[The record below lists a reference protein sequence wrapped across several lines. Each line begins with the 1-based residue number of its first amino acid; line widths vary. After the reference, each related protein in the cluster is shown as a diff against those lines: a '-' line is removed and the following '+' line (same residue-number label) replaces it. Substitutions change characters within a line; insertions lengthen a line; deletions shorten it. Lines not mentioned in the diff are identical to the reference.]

1 MKPNDQVDADRVI
14 RALAESKRG
23 PLKPKELA
31 RTLGVPSN
39 GYRSFKRFLT
49 SLEKAGKIQRV
60 KGHRFIIPESVG
72 LESGIIVLTRAGDG
86 FVRLDSGS
94 KDVFIGARHL
104 NTAMDGDRV
113 LTRIE
118 SRRRGRSPEGVVVSV
133 LDRARDT
140 IVGTFRYSGRRS
152 SVIPL
157 DQKFI
162 KEIVISSRH
171 SGDADEGDVVVVRLD
186 SYGEGD
192 KSASG
197 RVEVV
202 LGKLAD
208 PGVDVLAVAHGFA
221 LSFDF
226 PADVTAAAE
235 KDARQGIADPG
246 AKRVDRTGLC
256 IFTIDPEEAKDHDDA
271 LSVVALGQGRFEVGV
286 HIADVSH
293 FIPEA
298 GPVDVEALSRGTSV
312 YLVDRTIPML
322 PEVLSSDVCSLKSEV
337 ERFTLSLFIEL
348 DGAGRVYGH
357 RYERACVRS
366 RGQFSY
372 EQVQSVLDGS
382 AGISKAID
390 EALHTL
396 DDLARSLRKVRS
408 DRGALDLDIPEA
420 KVVLD
425 EKGHPVDI
433 QRSQRLESH
442 RLVEDFMILANEV
455 VAADMETRELS
466 AIYRIHEPPVSE
478 STESLRELLTRVGY
492 RLPKGRSLKPRDLQ
506 QLLDQVRGR
515 PVEALISRVVLRSL
529 SKARYDTRNLSHFGL
544 ASPAYLHFTS
554 PIRRY
559 PDLMVHR
566 EVIRSLINEEE
577 DIGENL
583 ETLQSA
589 AEHSSSREQEA
600 AKAERASVDLK
611 KVEFMEG
618 HLGEEFIGQI
628 SGVAA
633 YGFFVTL
640 DTYFVDGLVH
650 VNSLRDDFYLLDRDA
665 HAIIGERGQRRYRIG
680 DRVRVQVSR
689 VDKEARHVDFSLV
702 RKVAWKD

>member
-140 IVGTFRYSGRRS
+140 IVGTFRYSGRRN

-202 LGKLAD
+202 LGKLTD

-665 HAIIGERGQRRYRIG
+665 YAIIGERGQRRYRIG

>member
-14 RALAESKRG
+14 RALVESKRG

-202 LGKLAD
+202 LGKLTD

-583 ETLQSA
+583 ETLQST

-665 HAIIGERGQRRYRIG
+665 YAIIGERGQRRYRIG

>member
-152 SVIPL
+152 SVTPL

-186 SYGEGD
+186 SYGKGD

-202 LGKLAD
+202 LGKLTD

-420 KVVLD
+420 RVVLD

-665 HAIIGERGQRRYRIG
+665 YAIIGERGQRRYRIG

>member
-202 LGKLAD
+202 LGKLTD

-633 YGFFVTL
+633 YGFFVAL

-665 HAIIGERGQRRYRIG
+665 YAIIGERGQRRYRIG

>member
-31 RTLGVPSN
+31 RTLRVPSN

-202 LGKLAD
+202 LGKLTD

-298 GPVDVEALSRGTSV
+298 GLVDVEALSRGTSV

-583 ETLQSA
+583 ETLQST

-665 HAIIGERGQRRYRIG
+665 YAIIGERGQRRYRIG

>member
-1 MKPNDQVDADRVI
+1 
-14 RALAESKRG
+14 
-23 PLKPKELA
+23 
-31 RTLGVPSN
+31 
-39 GYRSFKRFLT
+39 
-49 SLEKAGKIQRV
+49 
-60 KGHRFIIPESVG
+60 
-72 LESGIIVLTRAGDG
+72 
-86 FVRLDSGS
+86 
-94 KDVFIGARHL
+94 
-104 NTAMDGDRV
+104 
-113 LTRIE
+113 
-118 SRRRGRSPEGVVVSV
+118 
-133 LDRARDT
+133 
-140 IVGTFRYSGRRS
+140 VGTFRYSGRRS

-202 LGKLAD
+202 LGKLTD

-382 AGISKAID
+382 ASISKAID

>member
-202 LGKLAD
+202 LGKLTD

-583 ETLQSA
+583 ETLQST

-665 HAIIGERGQRRYRIG
+665 YAIIGERGQRRYRIG

>member
-118 SRRRGRSPEGVVVSV
+118 SRRRGRSPEGVVASV

-202 LGKLAD
+202 LGKLTD

-478 STESLRELLTRVGY
+478 STESLHKLLTRVGY
-492 RLPKGRSLKPRDLQ
+492 RLPKGRSLEPRDLQ

>member
-202 LGKLAD
+202 LGKLTD

-600 AKAERASVDLK
+600 AKAERASVALK
-611 KVEFMEG
+611 KVEFMEK

-665 HAIIGERGQRRYRIG
+665 YAIIGERGQRRYRIG

>member
-202 LGKLAD
+202 LGKLTD

-382 AGISKAID
+382 ASISKAID

-665 HAIIGERGQRRYRIG
+665 YAIIGERGQRRYRIG

>member
-1 MKPNDQVDADRVI
+1 
-14 RALAESKRG
+14 
-23 PLKPKELA
+23 
-31 RTLGVPSN
+31 
-39 GYRSFKRFLT
+39 
-49 SLEKAGKIQRV
+49 
-60 KGHRFIIPESVG
+60 
-72 LESGIIVLTRAGDG
+72 
-86 FVRLDSGS
+86 LDS
-94 KDVFIGARHL
+94 
-104 NTAMDGDRV
+104 
-113 LTRIE
+113 
-118 SRRRGRSPEGVVVSV
+118 
-133 LDRARDT
+133 
-140 IVGTFRYSGRRS
+140 
-152 SVIPL
+152 
-157 DQKFI
+157 KFI
-162 KEIVISSRH
+162 KEIGISSGH
-171 SGDADEGDVVVVRLD
+171 SADADEGDVVVVLLD
-186 SYGEGD
+186 SYGEGG
-192 KSASG
+192 ARISG
-197 RVEVV
+197 RVETV
-202 LGKLAD
+202 LGKLTD

-235 KDARQGIADPG
+235 RAARECMADPG
-246 AKRVDRTGLC
+246 IKRVDRTDLC
-256 IFTIDPEEAKDHDDA
+256 IFTIDPAEAKDHDDG

-293 FIPEA
+293 FVRES
-298 GPVDVEALSRGTSV
+298 GLVDVEALSRGTSV

-322 PEVLSSDVCSLKSEV
+322 PEVLSSDVCSLKSGV

-348 DGAGRVYGH
+348 DQAGRIYRH

-382 AGISKAID
+382 AGINEDID
-390 EALHTL
+390 QALHTL
-396 DDLARSLRKVRS
+396 DDLARSLRKVRT
-408 DRGALDLDIPEA
+408 DRGALDLNIPEA

-425 EKGHPVDI
+425 ENGHPIDI

-455 VAADMETRELS
+455 VAADMETRELF
-466 AIYRIHEPPVSE
+466 AIYRIHEPPMRE
-478 STESLRELLTRVGY
+478 STEGLRELLTRVGY
-492 RLPKGRSLKPRDLQ
+492 GLPKRRSLKPKDLQ
-506 QLLDQVRGR
+506 RLLDQVRGR

-566 EVIRSLINEEE
+566 EIIRSLILEEE
-577 DIGENL
+577 NTRPDL
-583 ETLQSA
+583 ETLQSIAERSSLREKEA
-589 AEHSSSREQEA
+589 AE
-600 AKAERASVDLK
+600 AERASVALK
-611 KVEFMEG
+611 KVEFMEK

-665 HAIIGERGQRRYRIG
+665 HAIIGERGQRQYRIG

-702 RKVAWKD
+702 RKMAWKD

>member
-202 LGKLAD
+202 LGKLTD

-665 HAIIGERGQRRYRIG
+665 YAIIGERGQRRYRIG

>member
-140 IVGTFRYSGRRS
+140 IVGTFRYSGRRN

-202 LGKLAD
+202 LGKLTD

-382 AGISKAID
+382 ASISKAID

-665 HAIIGERGQRRYRIG
+665 YAIIGERGQRRYRIG

>member
-1 MKPNDQVDADRVI
+1 MKPNDQAATDRVI

-31 RTLGVPSN
+31 RTLGVPSS
-39 GYRSFKRFLT
+39 GYHSFKRFLT

-60 KGHRFIIPESVG
+60 KGHRFVVPESVG
-72 LESGIIVLTRAGDG
+72 LESGVIVLTRAGDG
-86 FVRLDSGS
+86 FVKLDSGS

-140 IVGTFRYSGRRS
+140 IVGTFRYSSRRS
-152 SVIPL
+152 TVIPL
-157 DQKFI
+157 DSKFI
-162 KEIVISSRH
+162 KEIVISSGH
-171 SGDADEGDVVVVRLD
+171 SADADEGDVVVVLLD
-186 SYGEGD
+186 SYGEGG
-192 KSASG
+192 ARISG
-197 RVEVV
+197 RVETV
-202 LGKLAD
+202 LGKLTD

-235 KDARQGIADPG
+235 RAARECMADPG
-246 AKRVDRTGLC
+246 IKRVDRTDLC
-256 IFTIDPEEAKDHDDA
+256 IFTIDPAEAKDHDDG

-293 FIPEA
+293 FVRES
-298 GPVDVEALSRGTSV
+298 GLVDVEALSRGTSV

-322 PEVLSSDVCSLKSEV
+322 PEVLSSDVCSLKSGV

-348 DGAGRVYGH
+348 DQAGRVYRH

-382 AGISKAID
+382 AGISEDID
-390 EALHTL
+390 QALHTL
-396 DDLARSLRKVRS
+396 DDLARSLRKVRT
-408 DRGALDLDIPEA
+408 DRGALDLNIPEA

-425 EKGHPVDI
+425 ENGHPIDI

-455 VAADMETRELS
+455 VAADMETRELF
-466 AIYRIHEPPVSE
+466 AIYRIHEPPMRE
-478 STESLRELLTRVGY
+478 STEGLRELLTRVGY
-492 RLPKGRSLKPRDLQ
+492 GLPKRRSLKPKDLQ
-506 QLLDQVRGR
+506 RLLDQVRGR

-566 EVIRSLINEEE
+566 EIIRSLILEEE
-577 DIGENL
+577 NTRPDL
-583 ETLQSA
+583 ETLQSIAERSSLREKEA
-589 AEHSSSREQEA
+589 AE
-600 AKAERASVDLK
+600 AERASVALK
-611 KVEFMEG
+611 KVEFMEK

-665 HAIIGERGQRRYRIG
+665 HAIIGERGQRQYRIG

-702 RKVAWKD
+702 RKMAWKD

>member
-1 MKPNDQVDADRVI
+1 MKSKDKFATDRVI

-31 RTLGVPSN
+31 RTLGIPSN
-39 GYRSFKRFLT
+39 KYHSFKRLLT

-60 KGHRFIIPESVG
+60 KGHRFIIPGSVG
-72 LESGIIVLTRAGDG
+72 LEAGSIVLTRAGDG

-94 KDVFIGARHL
+94 KDVFVGARHL
-104 NTAMDGDRV
+104 NTAMDGDQV
-113 LTRIE
+113 LIRIE
-118 SRRRGRSPEGVVVSV
+118 SRRRGRSPQGIVVSV
-133 LDRARDT
+133 LDRARET
-140 IVGTFRYSGRRS
+140 IVGTFRHSRRRDT
-152 SVIPL
+152 VVPL
-157 DQKFI
+157 DPKAM
-162 KEIVISSRH
+162 KEISISLGQG
-171 SGDADEGDVVVVRLD
+171 GDADEGDIVVVHLD
-186 SYGEGD
+186 SYPEGD
-192 KSASG
+192 KTASG
-197 RVEVV
+197 RVKVV
-202 LGKLAD
+202 LGKPTD

-235 KDARQGIADPG
+235 QDARQGIADPG
-246 AKRVDRTGLC
+246 IQRVDRTDLC

-293 FIPEA
+293 FIPEGGA
-298 GPVDVEALSRGTSV
+298 VDLEALSRGTSI

-322 PEVLSSDVCSLKSEV
+322 PEILSSDVCSLKSEV
-337 ERFTLSLFIEL
+337 ERFTLSLFMEL
-348 DGAGRVYGH
+348 DGAGRVYKH

-372 EQVQSVLDGS
+372 EQVQEVLDGS
-382 AGISKAID
+382 AGISKTID

-396 DDLARSLRKVRS
+396 DDLARSLRKVRN

-455 VAADMETRELS
+455 VAVDMEARELS
-466 AIYRIHEPPVSE
+466 AVYRVHEPPARE
-478 STESLRELLTRVGY
+478 STESLRELLNRIGHK
-492 RLPKGRSLKPRDLQ
+492 LPKGRSLKPKDLQ
-506 QLLDQVRGR
+506 QLLDQVRDR
-515 PVEALISRVVLRSL
+515 PVEGLISRVVLRSL

-544 ASPAYLHFTS
+544 ASSSYLHFTS

-566 EVIRSLINEEE
+566 EVIQSLIYE
-577 DIGENL
+577 DENSDGDL
-583 ETLQSA
+583 ERLQSI
-589 AEHSSSREQEA
+589 AEHSSSREQVA
-600 AKAERASVDLK
+600 AGAERASVDLK

-618 HLGEEFIGQI
+618 HLGEEFTGQI

-650 VNSLRDDFYLLDRDA
+650 VNSLRDDFYVLDSDA
-665 HAIIGERGQRRYRIG
+665 YAIIGERGQRQYRIG

-689 VDKEARHVDFSLV
+689 VDKEDRHVDFSLV
-702 RKVAWKD
+702 RKMAWKD

>member
-202 LGKLAD
+202 LGKLTD

-235 KDARQGIADPG
+235 KDARQGIANPG

-665 HAIIGERGQRRYRIG
+665 YAIIGERGQRRYRIG

>member
-118 SRRRGRSPEGVVVSV
+118 SRSRGRSPEGVVVSV

-202 LGKLAD
+202 LGKLTD

-583 ETLQSA
+583 ETLQST

>member
-23 PLKPKELA
+23 PLQPKELA
-31 RTLGVPSN
+31 RTLRVPSN

-202 LGKLAD
+202 LGKLTD

-372 EQVQSVLDGS
+372 EQVQSVLNGS

-390 EALHTL
+390 QALHTL

-492 RLPKGRSLKPRDLQ
+492 RLPKGRSLKPRELQ

-665 HAIIGERGQRRYRIG
+665 YAIIGERGQRRYRIG

>member
-171 SGDADEGDVVVVRLD
+171 SGDADEGDIVVVRLD

-202 LGKLAD
+202 LGKLTD

-372 EQVQSVLDGS
+372 EQAQSVLDGS

-583 ETLQSA
+583 ETLQST

-665 HAIIGERGQRRYRIG
+665 YAIIGERGQRRYRIG

>member
-202 LGKLAD
+202 LGKLTD

-466 AIYRIHEPPVSE
+466 AIYRVHEPPVSE

-665 HAIIGERGQRRYRIG
+665 YAIIGERGQRRYRIG

>member
-31 RTLGVPSN
+31 RTLRVPSN

-202 LGKLAD
+202 LGKLTD

-665 HAIIGERGQRRYRIG
+665 YAIIGERGQRRYRIG

>member
-202 LGKLAD
+202 LGKLTD
-208 PGVDVLAVAHGFA
+208 PGVDVLAVAHGFT

-665 HAIIGERGQRRYRIG
+665 YAIIGERGQRRYRIG

>member
-1 MKPNDQVDADRVI
+1 MKPNDQVDADRVM

-202 LGKLAD
+202 LGKLTD

-665 HAIIGERGQRRYRIG
+665 YAIIGERGQRRYRIG

>member
-1 MKPNDQVDADRVI
+1 MKPNDQVDADRVM

-202 LGKLAD
+202 LGKLTD

-322 PEVLSSDVCSLKSEV
+322 PEVLSSNVCSLKSEV

-665 HAIIGERGQRRYRIG
+665 YAIIGERGQRRYRIG

>member
-1 MKPNDQVDADRVI
+1 MKRH
-14 RALAESKRG
+14 RAA
-23 PLKPKELA
+23 
-31 RTLGVPSN
+31 
-39 GYRSFKRFLT
+39 
-49 SLEKAGKIQRV
+49 
-60 KGHRFIIPESVG
+60 
-72 LESGIIVLTRAGDG
+72 
-86 FVRLDSGS
+86 
-94 KDVFIGARHL
+94 
-104 NTAMDGDRV
+104 
-113 LTRIE
+113 
-118 SRRRGRSPEGVVVSV
+118 
-133 LDRARDT
+133 
-140 IVGTFRYSGRRS
+140 
-152 SVIPL
+152 
-157 DQKFI
+157 I
-162 KEIVISSRH
+162 KEIIISSGH
-171 SGDADEGDVVVVRLD
+171 SADADEGDVVVVLLD
-186 SYGEGD
+186 SYGEGG
-192 KSASG
+192 ARISG
-197 RVEVV
+197 RVETV
-202 LGKLAD
+202 LGKLTD

-235 KDARQGIADPG
+235 RAARECMADPG
-246 AKRVDRTGLC
+246 IKRVDRTDLC
-256 IFTIDPEEAKDHDDA
+256 IFTIDPAEAKDHDDG

-293 FIPEA
+293 FVRES
-298 GPVDVEALSRGTSV
+298 GLVDVEALSRGTSV

-322 PEVLSSDVCSLKSEV
+322 PEVLSSDVCSLKSGV

-348 DGAGRVYGH
+348 DQAGRVYRH

-382 AGISKAID
+382 AGISEDID
-390 EALHTL
+390 QALHTL
-396 DDLARSLRKVRS
+396 DDLARSLRKVRT
-408 DRGALDLDIPEA
+408 DRGALDLNIPEA

-425 EKGHPVDI
+425 KNGHPIDI

-455 VAADMETRELS
+455 VAADMETRELF
-466 AIYRIHEPPVSE
+466 AIYRIHEPPMRE
-478 STESLRELLTRVGY
+478 STEGLRELLTRVGY
-492 RLPKGRSLKPRDLQ
+492 GLPKRRSLKPKDLQ
-506 QLLDQVRGR
+506 RLLDQVRGR

-566 EVIRSLINEEE
+566 EIIRSLILEEE
-577 DIGENL
+577 HTRPDL
-583 ETLQSA
+583 ETLQSIAERSSLREKEA
-589 AEHSSSREQEA
+589 AE
-600 AKAERASVDLK
+600 AERASVALK
-611 KVEFMEG
+611 KVEFMEK

-665 HAIIGERGQRRYRIG
+665 HAIIGERGQRQYRIG

-702 RKVAWKD
+702 RKMAWKD

>member
-1 MKPNDQVDADRVI
+1 MKTNNKVSADHVM
-14 RALAESKRG
+14 RALSESKRG

-39 GYRSFKRFLT
+39 GYHSFKRFLT

-72 LESGIIVLTRAGDG
+72 LESGVIALTRAGDG
-86 FVRLDSGS
+86 FVRLDSDS

-113 LTRIE
+113 LVRIE
-118 SRRRGRSPEGVVVSV
+118 SRRRGRSPEGVVASV
-133 LDRARDT
+133 LDRSRDT
-140 IVGTFRYSGRRS
+140 IVGTFRYSRRRS
-152 SVIPL
+152 AVVPL

-162 KEIVISSRH
+162 KEILISSRH
-171 SGDADEGDVVVVRLD
+171 SGGADEGDVVVVHLD

-202 LGKLAD
+202 LGKLTD

-226 PADVTAAAE
+226 PADVAAAAE

-246 AKRVDRTGLC
+246 IKRVDRTDLC

-271 LSVVALGQGRFEVGV
+271 LSVVALGRGRFEVGV

-322 PEVLSSDVCSLKSEV
+322 PEVLSSDVCSLRSDV

-348 DGAGRVYGH
+348 DGAGKIFGH

-372 EQVQSVLDGS
+372 EQVQGVLDGS
-382 AGISKAID
+382 VGISKGID
-390 EALHTL
+390 EALRTL

-408 DRGALDLDIPEA
+408 DRGALDLNIPEA
-420 KVVLD
+420 KVVLN

-455 VAADMETRELS
+455 VAADMENRKLS
-466 AIYRIHEPPVSE
+466 AIYRIHEPPMSE
-478 STESLRELLTRVGY
+478 STKSLRELLTKVGY
-492 RLPKGRSLKPRDLQ
+492 KLPKGRSLKPKDLQ
-506 QLLDQVRGR
+506 RLLDQVQGR

-544 ASPAYLHFTS
+544 ASPGYLHFTS

-566 EVIRSLINEEE
+566 EIIRLFINEEE
-577 DIGENL
+577 KIDGDL
-583 ETLQSA
+583 ETLQSI

-611 KVEFMEG
+611 KVEYMEG

-640 DTYFVDGLVH
+640 DTYFVEGLVH
-650 VNSLRDDFYLLDRDA
+650 VNSLRDDFYQLDLDA
-665 HAIIGERGQRRYRIG
+665 YAIIGERGQRRYRIG
-680 DRVRVQVSR
+680 DSVRVQVSR

-702 RKVAWKD
+702 RKIARKD

>member
-1 MKPNDQVDADRVI
+1 MKPKDQAAADRVI
-14 RALAESKRG
+14 QALAESKRG

-31 RTLGVPSN
+31 RTLGVPSK
-39 GYRSFKRFLT
+39 GYHSFKRFLT

-60 KGHRFIIPESVG
+60 KGHRFIIQESVG
-72 LESGIIVLTRAGDG
+72 LEAGVIVLTRAGDG

-133 LDRARDT
+133 LDRSCDT
-140 IVGTFRYSGRRS
+140 IVGTFRCSRRRS
-152 SVIPL
+152 IVIPL
-157 DQKFI
+157 DQKFS
-162 KEIVISSRH
+162 KEILISPRY
-171 SGDADEGDVVVVRLD
+171 SGDAEEGDVVVVRLD

-202 LGKLAD
+202 LGKLTD

-221 LSFDF
+221 ISLDF
-226 PADVTAAAE
+226 PAEVTAAAE
-235 KDARQGIADPG
+235 KDARQRIADPG
-246 AKRVDRTGLC
+246 IKRVDRTDLC

-293 FIPEA
+293 FVPEA

-322 PEVLSSDVCSLKSEV
+322 PEVLSADVCSLKSDV

-348 DGAGRVYGH
+348 DGSGRVYGH

-372 EQVQSVLDGS
+372 EQVESVLDGS
-382 AGISKAID
+382 ASISKVID
-390 EALHTL
+390 KALRTL

-408 DRGALDLDIPEA
+408 DRGALDLNIPEA
-420 KVVLD
+420 KVVLN

-455 VAADMETRELS
+455 VAADMENSELS
-466 AIYRIHEPPVSE
+466 AIYRIHEPPLSE

-492 RLPKGRSLKPRDLQ
+492 KLPKGRSLKPKDLQ

-544 ASPAYLHFTS
+544 ASPGYLHFTS

-566 EVIRSLINEEE
+566 EVIRSFIHEEQKI
-577 DIGENL
+577 DGDL
-583 ETLQSA
+583 ETLQSI

-600 AKAERASVDLK
+600 AEAERASVALK

-665 HAIIGERGQRRYRIG
+665 YAIIGERGHRRYRIG

-702 RKVAWKD
+702 RKIAWKD

>member
-202 LGKLAD
+202 LGKLTD

-396 DDLARSLRKVRS
+396 DDLARSLRKVRT
-408 DRGALDLDIPEA
+408 DRGALDL
-420 KVVLD
+420 
-425 EKGHPVDI
+425 
-433 QRSQRLESH
+433 
-442 RLVEDFMILANEV
+442 
-455 VAADMETRELS
+455 
-466 AIYRIHEPPVSE
+466 
-478 STESLRELLTRVGY
+478 
-492 RLPKGRSLKPRDLQ
+492 
-506 QLLDQVRGR
+506 
-515 PVEALISRVVLRSL
+515 
-529 SKARYDTRNLSHFGL
+529 RYS
-544 ASPAYLHFTS
+544 
-554 PIRRY
+554 
-559 PDLMVHR
+559 
-566 EVIRSLINEEE
+566 
-577 DIGENL
+577 
-583 ETLQSA
+583 
-589 AEHSSSREQEA
+589 
-600 AKAERASVDLK
+600 
-611 KVEFMEG
+611 
-618 HLGEEFIGQI
+618 
-628 SGVAA
+628 
-633 YGFFVTL
+633 
-640 DTYFVDGLVH
+640 
-650 VNSLRDDFYLLDRDA
+650 
-665 HAIIGERGQRRYRIG
+665 
-680 DRVRVQVSR
+680 
-689 VDKEARHVDFSLV
+689 
-702 RKVAWKD
+702 

>member
-1 MKPNDQVDADRVI
+1 MKPNDQVDADRVM

-202 LGKLAD
+202 LGKLTD

-382 AGISKAID
+382 ASISKAID

-577 DIGENL
+577 DISENL
-583 ETLQSA
+583 ETLQST

>member
-49 SLEKAGKIQRV
+49 SLEKSGKIQRV

-202 LGKLAD
+202 LGKLTD

-235 KDARQGIADPG
+235 KDARRGIADPG

-382 AGISKAID
+382 ASISKAID

-455 VAADMETRELS
+455 VAVDMETRELS

-583 ETLQSA
+583 ETLQST

-618 HLGEEFIGQI
+618 YLGEEFIGQI

-665 HAIIGERGQRRYRIG
+665 YAIIGERGQRRYRIG

>member
-140 IVGTFRYSGRRS
+140 IVGTFRYSGRRN

-202 LGKLAD
+202 LGKLTD

-382 AGISKAID
+382 ASISKAID

-478 STESLRELLTRVGY
+478 STESLHELLTRVGY

-566 EVIRSLINEEE
+566 QVIRSLINEEE
-577 DIGENL
+577 DISENL
-583 ETLQSA
+583 ETLQST

-665 HAIIGERGQRRYRIG
+665 YAIIGERGQRRYRIG